1 MFKVLLHLPLNAIFS
16 CNIVR
21 TGEASFGLT
30 KKRFVCIFDDIF
42 REFINLKRIDNKMN
56 RFDVFNYVGLIVVLC
71 ISQELYAVSEELP
84 ESSDELIFAHI
95 VSTIY

>member
-1 MFKVLLHLPLNAIFS
+1 MK
-16 CNIVR
+16 
-21 TGEASFGLT
+21 
-30 KKRFVCIFDDIF
+30 
-42 REFINLKRIDNKMN
+42 

-95 VSTIY
+95 VSKYH